1 MRPIVGSVLLVLI
14 LLSTPIM
21 LSDSGAAVKRDSVP
35 SPGFHSMSSCCQG
48 KRGNVNG
55 LGTIDLGDLSALV
68 SYLTGGGFVVSCPE
82 AADVNGVGNI
92 DLGDLSALVS
102 YLTGSGYVPLNCLT
116 VTDID
121 GNLYQTVTI
130 GGRIWL
136 AGNLKVTHYRNGDP
150 ISNVTDNG
158 VWGNLTTGAYCAYG
172 NDSTNIAP
180 YGLLYNWYGVSDGR
194 GLAPAGWHVA
204 TDTEWQQLEL
214 TLGMS
219 QADVDAI
226 ASARGTTEGG
236 KIKEAGTSHWTTPN
250 TGANNETGFAAL
262 PGGYREESGDYFGL
276 GDAGNFWSSTK
287 RFDIYAWY
295 RNLSSQ
301 KSTIGRFDRGI
312 NMSGFS
318 VRCVNDLAPEVT
330 TVAVNAVMQT
340 AARCGGTVT
349 SDGGAMVTA
358 RGVCWSSNPLP
369 TVADSKTTD
378 GTGTGSFVSAI
389 TGLTATPF
397 TMSGRMPSTV
407 PVPATVRFRC

>member
-21 LSDSGAAVKRDSVP
+21 LSDSGAAVKRDSVT

-68 SYLTGGGFVVSCPE
+68 SYLTGGGFVLSCPE

-180 YGLLYNWYGVSDGR
+180 YGLLYNWYSVSDGR

-236 KIKEAGTSHWTTPN
+236 KIKEAGTC
-250 TGANNETGFAAL
+250 
-262 PGGYREESGDYFGL
+262 
-276 GDAGNFWSSTK
+276 
-287 RFDIYAWY
+287 
-295 RNLSSQ
+295 
-301 KSTIGRFDRGI
+301 IG
-312 NMSGFS
+312 
-318 VRCVNDLAPEVT
+318 
-330 TVAVNAVMQT
+330 
-340 AARCGGTVT
+340 
-349 SDGGAMVTA
+349 
-358 RGVCWSSNPLP
+358 PLP
-369 TVADSKTTD
+369 TPARTMKPVLPRFPAATGRKVATTLDSVTRGTSGPLRRGSTYMPGTD
-378 GTGTGSFVSAI
+378 ACLRRNQPSDVSI
-389 TGLTATPF
+389 EV
-397 TMSGRMPSTV
+397 SI
-407 PVPATVRFRC
+407 